1 MGNKSKQ
8 HFVFPEFLSKRPE
21 FALSEKL
28 KKHAKITYY
37 QSIDDIH
44 KICAN
49 TVELIIIE
57 DKVYDQWSSH
67 SPKDPPSGIILIDTG
82 KVETIPDS
90 PHKVMAWVSLDN
102 MSNQCW
108 NFTLEQCLENVK
120 LYNDREKLESR
131 LIRQDQNFVELHD
144 IGVSLSSEKDLNALL
159 NLIVSKAMNLTYADG
174 GTLFLIESAPDSTEQ
189 QDDYWANKR
198 LRLQVSKN
206 HSRKID
212 LKPTHLLELS
222 SDTIVGNVILN
233 GKSILI
239 EDYQQQTQQKE
250 FKWGGNEF
258 DKKFNYHTKSL
269 LTVPIRD
276 TEKQVIGAIQLVNSK
291 KHPDTI
297 LSDAES
303 FLAEVIPFEKRDVKF
318 VESIASQAAIA
329 IGNAKLLDS
338 VQILFDGFINASVKA
353 IESRDP
359 TTSGHSSRV
368 ATLTIALAET
378 VDQLKSGRFADTSFS
393 ADQLS
398 EIRYASLLHDFGKIG
413 VRERVLVKSKK
424 LYPEEQQ
431 ALMDRFRLIRAMME
445 LKSSKEQISYFLD
458 ETHENALWK
467 YDVNSDLLQA
477 KLEELDDYLK
487 LILSANEPSVMAQEG
502 FEKLQEIAQLTFQ
515 PPIGGPVC
523 YLSEDE
529 LNSLSVKKGS
539 LNEKDRQEIESH
551 VTHTFNFLKII
562 PWSEN
567 LNRVPEIAH
576 AHHEKLN
583 GSGYPQQLTES
594 EIPLESKM
602 MTIADIYDA
611 LTAWDRPYKKAMP
624 SERALNI
631 LNFEAKDKHIDPVL
645 LEIFISAK
653 LYSLVQRPG

>member
-90 PHKVMAWVSLDN
+90 PHKIMAWVSLDN

-487 LILSANEPSVMAQEG
+487 LILSAN
-502 FEKLQEIAQLTFQ
+502 KRI
-515 PPIGGPVC
+515 
-523 YLSEDE
+523 
-529 LNSLSVKKGS
+529 
-539 LNEKDRQEIESH
+539 
-551 VTHTFNFLKII
+551 
-562 PWSEN
+562 
-567 LNRVPEIAH
+567 
-576 AHHEKLN
+576 
-583 GSGYPQQLTES
+583 
-594 EIPLESKM
+594 LE
-602 MTIADIYDA
+602 
-611 LTAWDRPYKKAMP
+611 
-624 SERALNI
+624 
-631 LNFEAKDKHIDPVL
+631 
-645 LEIFISAK
+645 
-653 LYSLVQRPG
+653 

>member
-1 MGNKSKQ
+1 MKNNSRQ
-8 HFVFPEFLSKRPE
+8 HIVFPVFLSKCPE
-21 FALSEKL
+21 FFLSENL
-28 KKHAKITYY
+28 KEHVKVTYY
-37 QSIDDIH
+37 QSIDEIQ
-44 KICAN
+44 KICEE
-49 TVELIIIE
+49 TVELIILE
-57 DKVYDQWSSH
+57 DKLYDQWSSNI
-67 SPKDPPSGIILIDTG
+67 PEKPPSGIIIIDSG

-90 PHKVMAWVSLDN
+90 SHKIMAWVSMDQ
-102 MSNQCW
+102 MSNQRW

-120 LYNDREKLESR
+120 LHNDREKL
-131 LIRQDQNFVELHD
+131 
-144 IGVSLSSEKDLNALL
+144 
-159 NLIVSKAMNLTYADG
+159 
-174 GTLFLIESAPDSTEQ
+174 
-189 QDDYWANKR
+189 
-198 LRLQVSKN
+198 
-206 HSRKID
+206 
-212 LKPTHLLELS
+212 
-222 SDTIVGNVILN
+222 
-233 GKSILI
+233 
-239 EDYQQQTQQKE
+239 
-250 FKWGGNEF
+250 
-258 DKKFNYHTKSL
+258 
-269 LTVPIRD
+269 
-276 TEKQVIGAIQLVNSK
+276 
-291 KHPDTI
+291 
-297 LSDAES
+297 
-303 FLAEVIPFEKRDVKF
+303 
-318 VESIASQAAIA
+318 ESIASQAAIA
-329 IGNAKLLDS
+329 IGNSKLLDS
-338 VQILFDGFINASVKA
+338 IQILFDGFINASVKA

-378 VDQLKSGRFADTSFS
+378 VDQLKTGRFANLSFT

-445 LKSSKEQISYFLD
+445 LKSSKEQISYFLN
-458 ETHENALWK
+458 ETHEKALGK
-467 YDVNSDLLQA
+467 YDANSDSLQE

-487 LILSANEPSVMAQEG
+487 LILSANEPTVMAQEG

-515 PPIGGPVC
+515 PPTGVPVC

-551 VTHTFNFLKII
+551 VTHTFNFLNII

-567 LNRVPEIAH
+567 LDRVPEIAH

-631 LNFEAKDKHIDPVL
+631 LNFEAKDKHIDPDL

-653 LYSLVQRPG
+653 LYSLVQRPS